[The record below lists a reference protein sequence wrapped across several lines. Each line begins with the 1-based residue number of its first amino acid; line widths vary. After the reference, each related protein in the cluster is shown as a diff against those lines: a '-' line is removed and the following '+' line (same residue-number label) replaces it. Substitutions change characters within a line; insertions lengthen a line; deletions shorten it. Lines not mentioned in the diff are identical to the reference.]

1 MPPVRY
7 FGFKKETS
15 FGTEA
20 TGSKYDITIAESVSL
35 DVPDDPVIPLPTLS
49 AFPRGQIAGYYA
61 NKGSFEYPID
71 IKTIGY
77 LLYFGMGGYTFT
89 SGTPNNT
96 HEFYASQ
103 SKTLPSFTT
112 RVGKDTFEHV
122 FLGTVVNK
130 MNVSVEDEV
139 AVMKTDLLA
148 KKDKKDN
155 IRTTLNEPSGIFP
168 IAFYKVNVSIGD
180 TDKSP
185 KIKSWELEYDN
196 GIKEDS
202 GRGFGSRFPYAF
214 YTGDKSC
221 SLTLKMKDDD
231 SSILEAFW
239 GDSSGAS
246 ESSPATFQVVTT
258 FDAGS
263 AGTMTVTFPKCYY
276 KKIDTSIKG
285 AEPREPQ
292 VELGCLEDEVTLN
305 DGTTKVTTPCY
316 VKIVNSETSVS
327 T

>member
-20 TGSKYDITIAESVSL
+20 TGSTYDITVAESVSL

-49 AFPRGQIAGYYA
+49 AFPRSHIAGYYA

-71 IKTIGY
+71 IKTIGH

-89 SGTPNNT
+89 SGTPKNT

-103 SKTLPSFTT
+103 SKTLPSFTA

-122 FLGTVVNK
+122 FLGTVINK
-130 MNVSVEDEV
+130 MNLSVEDEV

-148 KKDKKDN
+148 KKDMKAD
-155 IRTTLNEPSGIFP
+155 IRPTLTEPSSVFP
-168 IAFYKVNVSIGD
+168 IAFYKVNVTIGS
-180 TDKSP
+180 TDASS

-196 GIKEDS
+196 GVKEDS
-202 GRGFGSRFPYAF
+202 GRGLGSRFPYAF

-221 SLTLKMKDDD
+221 SLTLKMKDES
-231 SSILEAFW
+231 SSILEDFW
-239 GDSSGAS
+239 GNNSGAS
-246 ESSPATFQVVTT
+246 EDSPTTFEVVTT

-263 AGTMTVTFPKCYY
+263 AGTMTVKFPKCYY

-292 VELGCLEDEVTLN
+292 VELGCLEKEITLN

-316 VKIVNSETSVS
+316 VKIVNSETDLSA
-327 T
+327 

>member
-20 TGSKYDITIAESVSL
+20 TGSTYDITVAESVSL

-49 AFPRGQIAGYYA
+49 AFPRSHIAGYYA

-71 IKTIGY
+71 IQTIGH

-103 SKTLPSFTT
+103 SKTLPSFTA

-122 FLGTVVNK
+122 FLGTVINK
-130 MNVSVEDEV
+130 MNLSVEDEV

-148 KKDKKDN
+148 KKDMKAD
-155 IRTTLNEPSGIFP
+155 IRPTLTEPSSVFP
-168 IAFYKVNVSIGD
+168 IAFYKVNVTIGS
-180 TDKSP
+180 TDASS

-196 GIKEDS
+196 GVKEDS

-221 SLTLKMKDDD
+221 SLTLKMKDES
-231 SSILEAFW
+231 SSILEDFW
-239 GDSSGAS
+239 GNNSGAS
-246 ESSPATFQVVTT
+246 EDSPTTFEVVTT
-258 FDAGS
+258 FNAGS
-263 AGTMTVTFPKCYY
+263 AGTMTVKFPKCYY

-292 VELGCLEDEVTLN
+292 VELGCLEQEITLN
-305 DGTTKVTTPCY
+305 NGTTKVTTPCY
-316 VKIVNSETSVS
+316 VKIVNSETDLSA
-327 T
+327 